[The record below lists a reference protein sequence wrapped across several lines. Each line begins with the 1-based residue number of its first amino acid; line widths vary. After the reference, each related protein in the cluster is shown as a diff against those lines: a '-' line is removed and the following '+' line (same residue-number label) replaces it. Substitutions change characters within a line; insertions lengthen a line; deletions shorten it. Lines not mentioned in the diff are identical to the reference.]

1 MSSPDPVFR
10 TAPPSLDIDAIR
22 RQFPVLEQSINGH
35 PLVYLDNGASA
46 QKPESVI
53 EAEMACYR
61 EYYANIHRGVH
72 SLSQRSTTAFEAVRG
87 KVQGL
92 LNAPSEKEIIF
103 TRGTT
108 EGINLV
114 AYSFVR
120 PRLEPGDEILIT
132 GMEHHSNIVPWQILC
147 EETGAKLVVVPI
159 SDAGEISL
167 EDVAARLSSRTRMV
181 SIIHVSNALGTI
193 NPVRRVVDLA
203 RARDIPVLVDGAQS
217 APHMPVDVQALGCD
231 FFVFSGHKIY
241 GPSGVGVLWG
251 RYDLLREMPP
261 WQGGGDMIRTV
272 SFEKTEFAE
281 PPARFEAGT
290 PNIAGVIGL
299 GAAVDWFRALDPA
312 AVAAHEADLLDY
324 ATKQVGAIE
333 GVRIIGSARD
343 RAGALSFVMEDAH
356 PHDIGTILDGYGV
369 AVRAG
374 HHCAEPVMRRYGIPA
389 TARASFGVYN
399 TREEV
404 DRLVAAIGKVRELF
418 GLR

>member
-1 MSSPDPVFR
+1 MSSVNPVVQS
-10 TAPPSLDIDAIR
+10 APVALDIAAIR
-22 RQFPVLEQSINGH
+22 REFPVLDQQVNGH

-46 QKPESVI
+46 QKPNAVI
-53 EAEMACYR
+53 EAEAQCYR

-72 SLSQRSTTAFEAVRG
+72 SLSQRSTSAFEAVRG
-87 KVQGL
+87 KVRQL
-92 LNAPSEKEIIF
+92 LNAPSEKEVIF

-114 AYSFVR
+114 AYSFVE
-120 PRLEPGDEILIT
+120 PRLQPGDEILIT
-132 GMEHHSNIVPWQILC
+132 AMEHHSNIVPWQILC
-147 EETGAKLVVVPI
+147 ERTGAKLVVVPI

-167 EDVAARLSSRTRMV
+167 EDVEARLSERTRIV

-193 NPVRRVVDLA
+193 NPVKQVVDLA
-203 RARDIPVLVDGAQS
+203 HARDIPVLVDGAQS

-231 FFVFSGHKIY
+231 FFVFSGHKLY

-251 RYDLLREMPP
+251 RYDLLKAMRP
-261 WQGGGDMIRTV
+261 WQGGGDMIRSVT
-272 SFEKTEFAE
+272 FEKTEFAD

-299 GAAVDWFRALDPA
+299 GAAVDWFMALDPA
-312 AVAAHEADLLDY
+312 AVAAHEADLLAY
-324 ATKQVGAIE
+324 ATEQVGGIA
-333 GVRIIGSARD
+333 GVRLIGTAHE

-374 HHCAEPVMRRYGIPA
+374 HHCAEPVMRRYGVPA

-404 DRLVAAIGKVRELF
+404 DRLVMAIGKVRELF
-418 GLR
+418 GPR

>member
-120 PRLEPGDEILIT
+120 PRLKPGDEILIT

-193 NPVRRVVDLA
+193 NPVRRVADLA